1 MNLENLLINLQ
12 NYCKKTNNRNKTLR
26 RKNRN
31 IKTNL
36 KDCGTNEEYILLK
49 NTLNDVYDKK
59 ENEINVRRKCGW
71 YKLV

>member
-12 NYCKKTNNRNKTLR
+12 NYCKNTNNRNKTLR